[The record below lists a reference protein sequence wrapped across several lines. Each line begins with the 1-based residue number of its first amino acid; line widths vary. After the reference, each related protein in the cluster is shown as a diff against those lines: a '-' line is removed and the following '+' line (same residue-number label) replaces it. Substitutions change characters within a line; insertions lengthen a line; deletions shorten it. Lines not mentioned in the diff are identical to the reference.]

1 MLTWV
6 IYDITDNAKREKVIR
21 VCKSYGLYRVQKSV
35 FLGTLNT
42 NELDSVALEC
52 QEHIDPEIDSVY
64 VFPFCDDCYS
74 KIKLIG
80 KAFDKDLVSDKII
93 SKFF

>member
-42 NELDSVALEC
+42 NEIDSVALEC
-52 QEHIDPEIDSVY
+52 EEKIDPDIDSVY

-74 KIKLIG
+74 KIKLLG